1 MGELSKS
8 DAEKRRN
15 NYVTEITKVR
25 NYILEDFEEMDFQN
39 ADQRDAMEKHIENL
53 EAEYNSLITTLNNM
67 TFE

>member
-8 DAEKRRN
+8 DAEKKRN
-15 NYVTEITKVR
+15 EYVTEITKVR
-25 NYILEDFEEMDFQN
+25 NYVREDFEEMDFQN
-39 ADQRDAMEKHIENL
+39 ADQRDAMERYIENL